1 MSLFMSRQGNDTDI
15 SGFLLVGFAETQQV
29 RLMIFVM
36 LLSLYMITLMTNMT
50 IILILKSDPELNT
63 PMYFFL
69 MHLACLEACYLSVII
84 PKLLENLLAK
94 TSIISFQGCAMQ
106 MFLFLFF
113 GVAECFLLAAMA
125 FDRYVAICY
134 PLRYTIIMS
143 RNVCWRMVTGS
154 YVCGTI
160 VGLVHTTVTF
170 HLPFCGVTVNHFF
183 CEIQPLLE
191 LVCGDTFL
199 NEVQVIG
206 VALFAIMLPFLLII
220 LSYMGIIFTITRM
233 PVLESRYKA
242 FSTCSS
248 HLIVV
253 VLFYGTASSMYLK
266 PKSSYSPP
274 VDKVLSFSY
283 TVLTPLLN
291 PIIYS
296 LRNKEIQGALRKLW
310 KKMALQKL

>member
-1 MSLFMSRQGNDTDI
+1 MSRQGNATVF
-15 SGFLLVGFAETQQV
+15 SEFVLVGFAETQQF
-29 RLMIFVM
+29 RLVIFVV
-36 LLSLYMITLMTNMT
+36 LLCLYMATLMTNMM
-50 IILILKSDPELNT
+50 IILIVKSDPVLST

-69 MHLACLEACYLSVII
+69 MHLACLEACYMSIII
-84 PKLLENLLAK
+84 PKLLEILLMK
-94 TSIISFQGCAMQ
+94 TTIISFQGCAIQ

-113 GVAECFLLAAMA
+113 GVAECFFLAAMA
-125 FDRYVAICY
+125 FDRYVAICH

-143 RNVCWRMVTGS
+143 KNVCWTMVTGS
-154 YVCGTI
+154 YTCGTI

-170 HLPFCGVTVNHFF
+170 RMPFCGMTVNHFF

-191 LVCGDTFL
+191 LVCGNTFL

-206 VALFAIMLPFLLII
+206 VALMAIMLPFLLII
-220 LSYMGIIFTITRM
+220 LSYIGIIFTITKM
-233 PVLESRYKA
+233 PTLDRRYKA

-283 TVLTPLLN
+283 TVITPLLN
-291 PIIYS
+291 PVIYS
-296 LRNKEIQGALRKLW
+296 LRNKEIQGALRTLW